1 MSPKMTDRSS
11 WSELIKQQKRE
22 DESNNGLNGE
32 ALDRWADE
40 GGAGSK
46 KHISD
51 VTLIVPV
58 TQKNKREGRQG

>member
-40 GGAGSK
+40 GGAS
-46 KHISD
+46 S
-51 VTLIVPV
+51 
-58 TQKNKREGRQG
+58 NK